1 MVTMIEHNYIPVKE
15 MPKCGFG
22 FVTWLRCPWCPW
34 WPAPCPG
41 IRDAGSASRGTS
53 GEATL
58 CAKFGNF
65 QNFARTFLQP
75 IASPE
80 PWMIHRS
87 HNLDFYLISL
97 GEAFKFSPLWNSA
110 DKKILIRFGNNFSI
124 FGLRSLPNSHFF
136 CNASRIPPLPLFFSQ
151 RLCNLWKGGQL
162 KARQGA
168 GEWVMRGRLASGS
181 WTIPPNWKAIGGTLL
196 ANYIA
201 DKTWHLSET
210 TLLWKF
216 TARPFA
222 WQPIVKESRGN
233 RSDSTRFS
241 KTS

>member
-1 MVTMIEHNYIPVKE
+1 

-22 FVTWLRCPWCPW
+22 FVTWLRCPWWPW

-87 HNLDFYLISL
+87 HNLDFYLVSL

-110 DKKILIRFGNNFSI
+110 DKKILIRFGDNFSI
-124 FGLRSLPNSHFF
+124 FGWFWLKFDALWEFFPPIWSEIFSKFF

-162 KARQGA
+162 KPRQRARC
-168 GEWVMRGRLASGS
+168 ESWASGLPKLKGYRAGKCRHKYKYKYKS
-181 WTIPPNWKAIGGTLL
+181 YK
-196 ANYIA
+196 
-201 DKTWHLSET
+201 
-210 TLLWKF
+210 
-216 TARPFA
+216 
-222 WQPIVKESRGN
+222 SRN
-233 RSDSTRFS
+233 
-241 KTS
+241 

>member
-1 MVTMIEHNYIPVKE
+1 MYNIAVVKE

-22 FVTWLRCPWCPW
+22 FVTWCLFGCGCPLRDPLR
-34 WPAPCPG
+34 PG
-41 IRDAGSASRGTS
+41 IRDVGSASLG
-53 GEATL
+53 GGVAFCKL
-58 CAKFGNF
+58 QILGNIS
-65 QNFARTFLQP
+65 RTFFRLP
-75 IASPE
+75 SKTRGAAN
-80 PWMIHRS
+80 IHAVCET
-87 HNLDFYLISL
+87 FQI
-97 GEAFKFSPLWNSA
+97 
-110 DKKILIRFGNNFSI
+110 ISI
-124 FGLRSLPNSHFF
+124 F
-136 CNASRIPPLPLFFSQ
+136 PLHCSPSCHPLIFSQ

>member
-1 MVTMIEHNYIPVKE
+1 MVTMIEHNYNPVKE

-22 FVTWLRCPWCPW
+22 FVTWLRCPW

-80 PWMIHRS
+80 PWMVHRS
-87 HNLDFYLISL
+87 HGLDFYLVSL

-110 DKKILIRFGNNFSI
+110 DKKILIRFGDNSSIFGWFWLKFDGNFSHL
-124 FGLRSLPNSHFF
+124 FGLRSLPIFF
-136 CNASRIPPLPLFFSQ
+136 AMLPGFPPCHS
-151 RLCNLWKGGQL
+151 
-162 KARQGA
+162 
-168 GEWVMRGRLASGS
+168 SS
-181 WTIPPNWKAIGGTLL
+181 
-196 ANYIA
+196 AN
-201 DKTWHLSET
+201 D
-210 TLLWKF
+210 
-216 TARPFA
+216 FA
-222 WQPIVKESRGN
+222 TFEKVVS
-233 RSDSTRFS
+233 
-241 KTS
+241 